1 MSAISPM
8 YFYKLIFRVVD
19 RQHRQ
24 KPAVQPP
31 RAFLVT
37 ENMAKHIAGRKS
49 YRIKEMIKREEAV
62 GLRWQMLPM
71 DSLRAIIAPVAHGN

>member
-1 MSAISPM
+1 MQ
-8 YFYKLIFRVVD
+8 L
-19 RQHRQ
+19 
-24 KPAVQPP
+24 P

-37 ENMAKHIAGRKS
+37 ENMAKHIAGRKT

-62 GLRWQMLPM
+62 GLRWQMLLM